1 MGGLTRLVLLLIGIL
16 DFHYAPPISASAS
29 ASTSF
34 TTSMEGIDLDAAGG
48 VEKGE
53 VTSVLIERI
62 GIPEG
67 HPPLYSTWRGQL
79 FFPARSI
86 EPSYRSHPVTT
97 LEIDKTL
104 DSPGIF
110 IAPKDH
116 LQEVLIVDDNAQ
128 CYRLTATK
136 NITHGRTSR
145 RPQPPPRDQEQHF

>member
-1 MGGLTRLVLLLIGIL
+1 
-16 DFHYAPPISASAS
+16 
-29 ASTSF
+29 
-34 TTSMEGIDLDAAGG
+34 MEGIDLDAAGG

-145 RPQPPPRDQEQHF
+145 RP